1 MNKDLY
7 IKKKETNSK
16 YRELRSIFHC
26 LKEFMKENEKIFK
39 RKESIEALKSI
50 KEYLIKIENEVIESG
65 KECEKIHKEL
75 ARSCNHEVAIK
86 GDWHYQCLVCK
97 RNLGE
102 NIPKE
107 SLISIDR
114 NKDYMAEDKLYE
126 ILEDIVH
133 SDKDLVETLND
144 LLEELQY
151 DSKIKVYRR

>member
-1 MNKDLY
+1 MNKSLY
-7 IKKKETNSK
+7 IKKQETNNK
-16 YRELRSIFHC
+16 NFELRCVFDYLSDFIG
-26 LKEFMKENEKIFK
+26 KYEIIFK

-65 KECEKIHKEL
+65 KECEMIHKEL

-86 GDWHYQCLVCK
+86 GDWHYHCLVCK
-97 RNLGE
+97 INLGE

-114 NKDYMAEDKLYE
+114 NKDYMAEDKIYE